1 MKKLLAILLCIAVMP
16 LGIFNVSAAEDES
29 RYTDSYNRL
38 VGLGL
43 VDDEQEYIEEQEL
56 TRLDFVKILGQ
67 FLKIYDQ
74 TKDAK
79 VAEKT
84 FGDIDVDDPYAAMI
98 EYMAEREYLSGFG
111 DGKFYPDG
119 LLTYNQAVKAFIC
132 VLGYNSIESVK
143 ENYPDSY
150 LKQAA
155 SIKLTKGVG
164 NQGEKCTYGTV
175 LKLMDNCLDIKVLET
190 VFDSK
195 FSQKVSDE
203 TFLESYYKITY
214 KKGVID
220 ANKFTSLTN
229 ITGRTADDEIS
240 IGGVLYE
247 DITGLGVKY
256 LGCDVEY
263 YIEEYDNNEYR
274 IVYMFPTNKN
284 DEVTVPEKDILPSIC
299 NEYKFAYE
307 LNNRTKTIDLNDDTH
322 VIYNGYALPLYDGSI
337 FNIVSG
343 EVRLLDNDGDGNYEC
358 IFIANASEHYVAST
372 VSKDNDAWYITD
384 KADKTK
390 VYKLLADMYEDYSV
404 VLFKNGEE
412 IEPDKIED
420 DDVLSIGTH
429 PSGAV
434 GIYVGG
440 TSITGKIDSVDTS
453 DSIAYAK
460 INDTEYPVC
469 AITVEMGM
477 QGTFFVNCFGEICA
491 YIKEN
496 PEGMKYAMLLDMRR
510 IEENEGMPEYVRVK
524 LMTPDGEIASYYLNE
539 KVKLNGSGKKAEKV
553 ADAIESTDS
562 RAYDEGRAYSISK
575 GNAIRQMCQFSQ
587 NEAGYID
594 KLNLVTSDG
603 DLVYDQKDTVTY
615 KWDFNSYCL
624 QNKYYVTSSTQNF
637 YWLPENDDCY
647 TNQGLI
653 RFVAN
658 GDNTNY
664 TVYAYNLSDSRNAD
678 MLMIVDALSTG
689 SNGVDISNV
698 QISIIEKCVE
708 AVDDDNEVVTML
720 VLKKNGAEIEVMTG
734 DKTPSAT
741 LNMLSELNKGDAIMY
756 STDTKGK
763 LSKIYRIV
771 DREKLTQY
779 GSMDWSTGLSGDIH
793 TKTTY
798 KLAGCNY
805 GFAYVRAERVEDG
818 MLIFRDN
825 ENGIRVQSLGSAT
838 NKVYVVTNDRHIDIK
853 AATVADIRPGDNVL
867 VRSNYA
873 KYQECYVFR

>member
-29 RYTDSYNRL
+29 RYTDSYIRL

-43 VDDEQEYIEEQEL
+43 ADSEQEYTEGQEL
-56 TRLDFVKILGQ
+56 TRLDFVKMLGQ

-74 TKDAK
+74 TKNEK
-79 VAEKT
+79 VTEKI
-84 FGDIDVDDPYAAMI
+84 FDDIDTDDPYAAMI

-119 LLTYNQAVKAFIC
+119 LLTYNQAVKAFVC

-203 TFLESYYKITY
+203 TFLESYYNITY

-240 IGGVLYE
+240 IDGVLYE
-247 DITGLGVKY
+247 DITDLGVKY
-256 LGCDVEY
+256 LGYDVEY

-274 IVYMFPTNKN
+274 IVYVYPTNKN
-284 DEVTVPEKDILPSIC
+284 DEITVPEKDILPTMCS
-299 NEYKFAYE
+299 EYKFAYE

-322 VIYNGYALPLYDGSI
+322 IIYNGYALPLYDGSI
-337 FNIVSG
+337 FNIASG

-358 IFIANASEHYVAST
+358 IFVANASDQIVANT
-372 VSKDNDAWYITD
+372 ISKDDDAWYITD

-390 VYKLLADMYEDYSV
+390 VYKLSADMYEDYSV

-594 KLNLVTSDG
+594 KLNTVTRDG
-603 DLVYDQKDTVTY
+603 ELTFDSKDTITY
-615 KWDFNSYCL
+615 KWDYNSNCL
-624 QNKYYVTSSTQNF
+624 NNKYYTTSATEIF
-637 YWLPENDDCY
+637 YWQQENDDCY
-647 TNQGLI
+647 TGKGVI
-653 RFVAN
+653 RPIAN
-658 GDNTNY
+658 GDATNY
-664 TVYAYNLSDSRNAD
+664 TVYAYNLSESRLAD
-678 MLMIVDALSTG
+678 MVMVADSLSTG
-689 SNGVDISNV
+689 SNGVDISDIW
-698 QISIIEKCVE
+698 ISIVEKRMETVN
-708 AVDDDNEVVTML
+708 DDNDRVTLL
-720 VLKKNGAEIEVMTG
+720 VLKKNGAEVNVMTG
-734 DKTPSAT
+734 EKTPAAT
-741 LNMLSELNKGDAIMY
+741 LSMCQNLNKGDAIMY
-756 STDTKGK
+756 STDTKGR

-771 DREKLTQY
+771 DTTKLSQY
-779 GSMDWSTGLSGDIH
+779 GSMDWGTSVTGDIH
-793 TKTTY
+793 TKTKY
-798 KLAGCNY
+798 NLPGCNY
-805 GFAYVRAERVEDG
+805 GFTYVKAEKVADG
-818 MLIFRDN
+818 TLIYRDN
-825 ENGIRVQSLGSAT
+825 ENNIRAQTLGSAT
-838 NKVYVVTNDRHIDIK
+838 NKVYVVTNDGHIDVK

-873 KYQECYVFR
+873 LYKECYVFR